1 MSRTWKREP
10 IRRNHQ
16 WRDEYDEN
24 QRFIKHVAAKAPVLC
39 LVGVLDETVTDAKMA
54 GDETFVRN
62 VRYG

>member
-10 IRRNHQ
+10 IRRQ
-16 WRDEYDEN
+16 RDDYQIFD
-24 QRFIKHVAAKAPVLC
+24 RSKHVADKAPELC